1 MQNTSD
7 IIELFLKDLISRQNG
22 ELELKRN
29 ELAGQFNCAPSQI
42 NYVLATRFSINRGYI
57 VTSRKGGGG
66 YIRITSIDM
75 SKHDY
80 ILHIINQI
88 GDTISHAEAIQIIN
102 GLYERGIVSTR
113 EAKLMI
119 CGLNDDTPGSFS
131 EEECRK
137 RAEALNAMMLVLIN
151 NDEDN

>member
-7 IIELFLKDLISRQNG
+7 IIELFLKELIEQQNG

-29 ELAGQFNCAPSQI
+29 ELAGRFNCAPSQI
-42 NYVLATRFSINRGYI
+42 NYVLATRFTVNRGYV

-75 SKHDY
+75 ARNEY

-88 GDTISHAEAIQIIN
+88 GESCNEAQGLQVIH
-102 GLYERGIVSTR
+102 GLYERDLITRR
-113 EAKLMI
+113 EAKIMAASLKDGLLGDNIEDI
-119 CGLNDDTPGSFS
+119 C
-131 EEECRK
+131 RR
-137 RAEALNAMMLVLIN
+137 RAETLKVMMLEVM
-151 NDEDN
+151 DS